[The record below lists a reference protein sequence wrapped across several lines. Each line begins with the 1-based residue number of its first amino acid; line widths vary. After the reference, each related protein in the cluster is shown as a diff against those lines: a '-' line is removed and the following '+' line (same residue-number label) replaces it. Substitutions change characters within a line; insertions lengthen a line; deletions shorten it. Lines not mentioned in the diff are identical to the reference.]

1 MVARSSSKLEWWSD
15 AGASR
20 AKRRSNRRFM
30 AQPPLYSKAPFD
42 LARSDE
48 NFSLVEKAIIT
59 GLR

>member
-1 MVARSSSKLEWWSD
+1 MEYWSD

-48 NFSLVEKAIIT
+48 NFSLVEKAIII